1 MPSNDDLD
9 VLSNNYQ
16 LVTRYV
22 NPSTEPGSGITDE
35 ELPFPI
41 CPNGS
46 IRNIAGICDPTGLVF
61 GLMPHPEAAYATFL
75 HPHHTRS
82 DVNEEILG
90 EGMKIFENAVK
101 YAQANL

>member
-1 MPSNDDLD
+1 MIRGITEIECPVRHGEGRFVMPSNDDLD
-9 VLSNNYQ
+9 NLSNNNQ

-46 IRNIAGICDPTGLVF
+46 IKNIAGICDL
-61 GLMPHPEAAYATFL
+61 
-75 HPHHTRS
+75 
-82 DVNEEILG
+82 
-90 EGMKIFENAVK
+90 
-101 YAQANL
+101 QA

>member
-1 MPSNDDLD
+1 MPSQSDLDDLD
-9 VLSNNYQ
+9 NNHQ

-22 NPSTEPGSGITDE
+22 DPSTDIGKGITDTP
-35 ELPFPI
+35 LPFPI

-75 HPHHTRS
+75 HPHHTRNA
-82 DVNEEILG
+82 VNTEILG
-90 EGMKIFENAVK
+90 ECMQIFENAVK
-101 YAQANL
+101 YVQSNI